1 VGGGEGAAEEGSVAS
16 WRACC
21 KVRQAFMLEV
31 SRPQMCFAVPEV
43 VGKMIS
49 QMSATSQ
56 QGGWEIDGR
65 APTQFGPWN
74 LFNQKV
80 SRFSFKVLEISWHRY
95 LSQTHICLLTAADAS
110 TSYFFGSSS
119 SSFAGCLSREC
130 ACIARAACVR

>member
-1 VGGGEGAAEEGSVAS
+1 VGGGEGAAEEGGVAT

-49 QMSATSQ
+49 QVSATSQ

-65 APTQFGPWN
+65 APDTDWALEPVQSKSKSF
-74 LFNQKV
+74 LF
-80 SRFSFKVLEISWHRY
+80 
-95 LSQTHICLLTAADAS
+95 
-110 TSYFFGSSS
+110 
-119 SSFAGCLSREC
+119 
-130 ACIARAACVR
+130 